1 MDGRRRQSGE
11 GDWEAG
17 VAGVM
22 GLAVEIGKDGGE
34 GKRTWPL
41 SSRESGDE

>member
-22 GLAVEIGKDGGE
+22 GLVVEIGRDGGE
-34 GKRTWPL
+34 GKEDMAVEFGRIG
-41 SSRESGDE
+41 R

>member
-1 MDGRRRQSGE
+1 MDGCWRESGE

-22 GLAVEIGKDGGE
+22 GLAIEIGWSRKGF
-34 GKRTWPL
+34 WPL
-41 SSRESGDE
+41 RSGGLGG

>member
-1 MDGRRRQSGE
+1 MNKDIKMAA

-22 GLAVEIGKDGGE
+22 GLAVEIGRVG
-34 GKRTWPL
+34 R
-41 SSRESGDE
+41 